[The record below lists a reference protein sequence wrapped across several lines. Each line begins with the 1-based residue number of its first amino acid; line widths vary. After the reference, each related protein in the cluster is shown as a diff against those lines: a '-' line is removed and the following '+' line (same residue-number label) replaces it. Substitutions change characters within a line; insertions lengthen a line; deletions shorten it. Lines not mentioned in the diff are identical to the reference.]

1 MTRNRGNHIRNA
13 LTSLISPQLIRRRAR
28 DLGVVK
34 RQRKVDVVALVYTLV
49 LGFDRGAKRSLASLR
64 RTYASCSGVT
74 LAPSAFYDRFTPQL
88 AELMKQLT
96 VCAFDRL
103 RHSSSRLKRT
113 LAAFTKVFLADGSV
127 IRLHPDL
134 EDHYPSVWT
143 NHMKASAKLHVVMD
157 GATRTPEILRIVPGS
172 SHDVTLMSA
181 GPWCRGTLFI
191 FDLAYYQGKLFHQI
205 IDHGGHFLCRAK
217 SDANFVILSANDARW
232 VGRKHKEILSKAKGK
247 SFDVEVDYSY
257 RHIPERDW
265 TFRHLR
271 LRLIAVWRPDLKR
284 HRLYLTNA
292 STSQLDAQTA
302 PAVYA
307 LRWEIELLFRELKSQ
322 LRIEDMPS
330 GNKAATEC
338 LLYSALLALAMGRHL
353 HRVLNAPS
361 RGNTSTTRRR
371 PMERWTTLLRT
382 VAPLLL
388 ELLLGPSGRRVPI
401 ERRLAAVLTREAPDP
416 NRRRLL
422 LLDRAQAGVLQVDL
436 AAA

>member
-1 MTRNRGNHIRNA
+1 MTRPRVSHIRDS

-49 LGFDRGAKRSLASLR
+49 LGFDRGTKRSLASLR

-157 GATRTPEILRIVPGS
+157 GATRTPEILRVVPGS

-181 GPWCRGTLFI
+181 GPWCRGKLFI
-191 FDLAYYQGKLFHQI
+191 FDLAHYP
-205 IDHGGHFLCRAK
+205 
-217 SDANFVILSANDARW
+217 
-232 VGRKHKEILSKAKGK
+232 
-247 SFDVEVDYSY
+247 Y

-271 LRLIAVWRPDLKR
+271 LRLIAVWWPDLKR

-322 LRIEDMPS
+322 LRVVAWNAVADLE
-330 GNKAATEC
+330 GNAASSRADLATAHHRERRTVH
-338 LLYSALLALAMGRHL
+338 SDLAL
-353 HRVLNAPS
+353 
-361 RGNTSTTRRR
+361 
-371 PMERWTTLLRT
+371 
-382 VAPLLL
+382 
-388 ELLLGPSGRRVPI
+388 
-401 ERRLAAVLTREAPDP
+401 
-416 NRRRLL
+416 NR
-422 LLDRAQAGVLQVDL
+422 QILQVDVL
-436 AAA
+436 SIIHRYPPLNNDGVDGCTAYHDGLGLIAAVVHGECGIVPRTEQQQITRFGRAESAR

>member
-157 GATRTPEILRIVPGS
+157 GATRTPEILRVVPGS

-322 LRIEDMPS
+322 LRVVAWNAVADLE
-330 GNKAATEC
+330 GNAAGGRADLATAHHREGRTVHFN
-338 LLYSALLALAMGRHL
+338 LAL
-353 HRVLNAPS
+353 
-361 RGNTSTTRRR
+361 
-371 PMERWTTLLRT
+371 
-382 VAPLLL
+382 
-388 ELLLGPSGRRVPI
+388 
-401 ERRLAAVLTREAPDP
+401 
-416 NRRRLL
+416 NR
-422 LLDRAQAGVLQVDL
+422 QILQVDVL
-436 AAA
+436 SIIHRYAPLNDDGVHGGAAYHDGLGLIAVVVHGERGIGCCHQR

>member
-1 MTRNRGNHIRNA
+1 MTRPRVSHIRDS

-191 FDLAYYQGKLFHQI
+191 FDLAHYP
-205 IDHGGHFLCRAK
+205 
-217 SDANFVILSANDARW
+217 
-232 VGRKHKEILSKAKGK
+232 
-247 SFDVEVDYSY
+247 Y

-271 LRLIAVWRPDLKR
+271 LRLIAVWWPDLKR

-388 ELLLGPSGRRVPI
+388 ELLLGPSGRRVPT